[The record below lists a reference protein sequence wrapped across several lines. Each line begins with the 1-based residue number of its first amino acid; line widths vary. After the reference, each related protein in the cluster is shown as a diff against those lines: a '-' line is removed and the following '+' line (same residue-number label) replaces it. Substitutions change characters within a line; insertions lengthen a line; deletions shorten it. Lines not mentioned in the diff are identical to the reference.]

1 MVEKMVTEA
10 IVNTEVDTEV
20 KIRPATW
27 LDSMNITAMWMK
39 MYLEII
45 KREAMLKEVSNVKN
59 LFNQVVTRLDDPN
72 WIILIAEE
80 EGKIAGFIMGKV
92 HWPLYSQCH
101 IIGTCETLYV
111 YPEYRGKGIY
121 KQLIEEGRKIMVE
134 KGVVDIEFICVN
146 DKRVLDL
153 YDKLGYEPVKVV
165 LRQKE
170 K

>member
-1 MVEKMVTEA
+1 M
-10 IVNTEVDTEV
+10 IL
-20 KIRPATW
+20 IRSSTF
-27 LDSMNITAMWMK
+27 LDSLNITAMWMK
-39 MYLEII
+39 MHLEIT
-45 KREAMLKEVSNVKN
+45 KREALLKENSNVKN

-80 EGKIAGFIMGKV
+80 EGKIAGFTMGKV

-101 IIGTCETLYV
+101 IVGTCETLYV
-111 YPEYRGKGIY
+111 YPEYRGKRVH
-121 KQLIEEGRKIMVE
+121 KLLIDKLREIGTE
-134 KGVVDIEFICVN
+134 KGAIEFEFYCMN

-153 YDKLGYEPVKVV
+153 YDKLGYEPVQVV